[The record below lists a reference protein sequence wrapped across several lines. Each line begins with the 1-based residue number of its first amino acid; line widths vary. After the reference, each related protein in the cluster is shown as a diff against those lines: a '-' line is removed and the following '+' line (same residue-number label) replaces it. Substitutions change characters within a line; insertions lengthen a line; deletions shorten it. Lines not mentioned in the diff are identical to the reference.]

1 MAQQC
6 LVRDLMLTS
15 GAQPIPLNFPLR
27 LAAERL
33 LKSESD
39 VLPVVDEHGRLA
51 GVLSESS
58 VVRLLLTHPAP
69 DMTIQSVISRHAESV
84 YEETPLS
91 SISHMF
97 RADCHSAIPVV
108 NRDGLVTGVII
119 RRHVMTV
126 LLGANPTRT
135 PLTAVPIQVVGLAA
149 PTPTAPGECSR
160 EQSESEKSLAE
171 NPVSPQSSESQ
182 KDPARPNPGE
192 PPRPHFLRA
201 EEARRRLTLFDDQS
215 DR

>member
-15 GAQPIPLNFPLR
+15 GAQPLPLNFPLR

-33 LKSESD
+33 LQSESD

-58 VVRLLLTHPAP
+58 VVRLLLTQSAP
-69 DMTIQSVISRHAESV
+69 DLTIESIVSRHAESV

-91 SISHMF
+91 SITHMF

-108 NRDGLVTGVII
+108 NRDCLVTGVII
-119 RRHVMTV
+119 RRHVMNV
-126 LLGANPTRT
+126 LLGANPARSSVTGV
-135 PLTAVPIQVVGLAA
+135 AIQVVGLVE
-149 PTPTAPGECSR
+149 PTPADLTDRVKPQGES
-160 EQSESEKSLAE
+160 
-171 NPVSPQSSESQ
+171 
-182 KDPARPNPGE
+182 GE

-201 EEARRRLTLFDDQS
+201 EEARRRLSLFDDQAGK
-215 DR
+215 